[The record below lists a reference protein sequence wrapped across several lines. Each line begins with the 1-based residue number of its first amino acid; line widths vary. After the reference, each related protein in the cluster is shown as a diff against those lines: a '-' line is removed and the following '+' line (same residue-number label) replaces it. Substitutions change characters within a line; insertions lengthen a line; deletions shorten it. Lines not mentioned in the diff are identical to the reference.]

1 MDGRAPHVPVL
12 AETVARLLVEEG
24 PERQDKVL
32 VDATV
37 GAGGHAERILEAS
50 APETRLIGLDRDDAA
65 LELAR
70 GRLARFGDRVALV
83 RGNFSDLEALVGG
96 TGWGPVDG
104 ILYDFGVSSMHLD
117 TAGRGFSYREEAPL
131 DMRMD
136 QLQELTAADVLNTY
150 AHPDLARIIRTYGE
164 ERWASRIATFIV
176 EARRRRPLST
186 TLELV
191 ELIRDAVPSAAR
203 RGGPHPARRT
213 FQALRIEVNGELDAI
228 GSSLPQAVATLR
240 DGGRLVA
247 ISYHSLED
255 RIVKRFMVSESRG
268 EVPRLRVITSRPV
281 QPEAD
286 EVRENPRAK
295 AAKLRAAERWGI
307 HPSGGFRPRPGGSA
321 A

>member
-1 MDGRAPHVPVL
+1 MDGRASHVPVL
-12 AETVARLLVEEG
+12 ADEVARVLVPEG
-24 PERQDKVL
+24 PGQDEQVL

-37 GAGGHAERILEAS
+37 GAGGHAERLLEAS
-50 APETRLIGLDRDDAA
+50 GSGSRLLGIDRDESA
-65 LELAR
+65 LDIAR
-70 GRLARFGDRVALV
+70 RRLDRFGDRVRLV
-83 RGNFSDLEALVGG
+83 QGNFDELEGIVGG
-96 TGWGPVDG
+96 VDWGPVGG

-117 TAGRGFSYREEAPL
+117 SPGRGFSYREEAPL

-136 QLQELTAADVLNTY
+136 RIQEFTAADIVNTY
-150 AHPDLARIIRTYGE
+150 PHPDLARIIRTYGE

-191 ELIRDAVPSAAR
+191 EIIRDAVPSAAR

-228 GSSLPQAVATLR
+228 SSSLPQAVATLR

-255 RIVKRFMVSESRG
+255 RIVKRFMVDESRG
-268 EVPRLRVITSRPV
+268 EVPRLRVITRRPV
-281 QPEAD
+281 QPEPEEIAA
-286 EVRENPRAK
+286 NPRAK
-295 AAKLRAAERWGI
+295 AAKLRAAERWGL
-307 HPSGGFRPRPGGSA
+307 HPSGGFSPRPGGSA

>member
-1 MDGRAPHVPVL
+1 MPHVPVL
-12 AETVARLLVEEG
+12 AETATRLLVEEA
-24 PERQDKVL
+24 PERQDKVF

-37 GAGGHAERILEAS
+37 GAGGHAERLLEAS
-50 APETRLIGLDRDDAA
+50 GPGARLIGLDRDDAA

-70 GRLARFGDRVALV
+70 ERLARFGDRVALV
-83 RGNFSDLEALVGG
+83 RGNFDRLEQLVGG
-96 TGWGPVDG
+96 TDWGPVDG
-104 ILYDFGVSSMHLD
+104 VLYDFGVSSMHLD
-117 TAGRGFSYREEAPL
+117 TPGRGFSYREEAPL

-136 QLQELTAADVLNTY
+136 QFQELTAADVLNTY
-150 AHPDLARIIRTYGE
+150 SHPDLARIIRTYGE

-228 GSSLPQAVATLR
+228 TASLPQAVATLR
-240 DGGRLVA
+240 EGGRLVA

-286 EVRENPRAK
+286 EIAANPRAK
-295 AAKLRAAERWGI
+295 AAKLRAAERWGL
-307 HPSGGFRPRPGGSA
+307 HPSGGFKPRPGGSA

>member
-1 MDGRAPHVPVL
+1 
-12 AETVARLLVEEG
+12 
-24 PERQDKVL
+24 
-32 VDATV
+32 
-37 GAGGHAERILEAS
+37 
-50 APETRLIGLDRDDAA
+50 
-65 LELAR
+65 
-70 GRLARFGDRVALV
+70 
-83 RGNFSDLEALVGG
+83 
-96 TGWGPVDG
+96 
-104 ILYDFGVSSMHLD
+104 MHLD
-117 TAGRGFSYREEAPL
+117 EAGRGFSYRDAAPL

-136 QLQELTAADVLNTY
+136 QFQELTAAEVVNTY
-150 AHPDLARIIRTYGE
+150 PHPDLARIIRIYGE

-240 DGGRLVA
+240 VGGRLVA

-255 RIVKRFMVSESRG
+255 RIVKRFMVGESRG

-281 QPEAD
+281 QPQEE
-286 EVRENPRAK
+286 EVAANPRAK
-295 AAKLRAAERWGI
+295 AAKLRAAARWGL
-307 HPSGGFRPRPGGSA
+307 HPSGGYRPRPRGGA